1 LSAEAQRLAGT
12 IVYTPRHFAFDDPA
26 ELARFIDANNFGTLV
41 STTGGTLSVSRLPFL
56 IDVENHTL
64 HGHVARANPHWQTLE
79 AADDLLVTFD
89 GPHAYVSPTWYA
101 TPDLVPTWNYVTATV
116 RGRVTLTD
124 SPEEVFRLVTDLSR
138 KHESGRRP
146 AWDPD
151 ALPQDKRNAL
161 VAAIVGFSI
170 AIDELS
176 GKQKLSQNRSRDDVE
191 GVINGLRAES
201 GASTADELADLMKR
215 TPDPESPRP

>member
-1 LSAEAQRLAGT
+1 
-12 IVYTPRHFAFDDPA
+12 
-26 ELARFIDANNFGTLV
+26 
-41 STTGGTLSVSRLPFL
+41 
-56 IDVENHTL
+56 VENHTL